1 MEHIERFIEI
11 LTRQLHL
18 NTRLLEL
25 AKEKKEVLLGDDVK
39 RLSEMIIDEQEIV
52 KEMILLEK
60 ERASEAARI
69 GRGAG
74 IRKVEDIKEIVAG
87 QSVEKMHEIEGLANR
102 LRRVL
107 EELEEKNSTNQ
118 ALMQFTLEYID
129 LNVNIMTASREPLGY
144 SNGKKLPAPGG
155 GGSFDSKY

>member
-1 MEHIERFIEI
+1 MEHIERFIQI
-11 LTRQLHL
+11 LSRQLHL
-18 NTRLLEL
+18 NKRLLEL
-25 AKEKKEVLLGDDVK
+25 ANEKREVLLGDDVK
-39 RLSEMIIDEQEIV
+39 RLSEMIIDEQEMV

-74 IRKVEDIKEIVAG
+74 IRKVEDIKEIVG
-87 QSVEKMHEIEGLANR
+87 RKSVEKMHEIEGLANE

-129 LNVNIMTASREPLGY
+129 LNVNIMTAKREPSGY
-144 SNGKKLPAPGG
+144 SKDKTLPLPGG
-155 GGSFDSKY
+155 GVSFDSKY